1 MHIQIAKNYSEMS
14 AQAADFIVAELK
26 QRSNLLLC
34 ASAGGTPT
42 GPYEQL
48 AVRYARRPHLFKRM
62 RVVQIDEWVG
72 PAPTHPATCRYDLQ
86 TKLLSPLHIDR
97 SRFRGFKSDCAAPQ
111 LESNRM
117 SQWLA
122 KNGPIDICIL
132 GLGLNGHIA
141 MNEPGDELIPHA
153 HVSKL
158 TPQSQTHAMLATLKR
173 KPNRGLTLGM
183 ADILASRIIL
193 LLVNGPKKR
202 SILKRTLASRVTTRL
217 PASFLHLHPNVLVF
231 CDRAAAASTP
241 SQIKNRNSKIEN
253 L

>member
-1 MHIQIAKNYSEMS
+1 MRIQIDKDYAAMS
-14 AQAADFIVAELK
+14 ARAAEFIVAELK
-26 QRSNLLLC
+26 QRPNLLLC

-48 AVRYARRPHLFKRM
+48 AICYTRQPQLFKKM

-72 PAPTHPATCRYDLQ
+72 PPPTHPSTCRYDLQ
-86 TKLLSPLHIDR
+86 TKLLTPLRIQGP
-97 SRFRGFKSDCAAPQ
+97 RFRGYKSDAADPHR
-111 LESNRM
+111 EAKSM

-141 MNEPGDELIPHA
+141 MNEPGDALTPKA

-158 TPQSQTHAMLATLKR
+158 TPQSQKHSMLATLER
-173 KPNRGLTLGM
+173 KPRFGLTLGM
-183 ADILASRIIL
+183 ADILASRKIL
-193 LLVNGPKKR
+193 LLVSGPTKTA
-202 SILKRTLASRVTTRL
+202 ILKRTLQPQVATHL
-217 PASFLHLHPNVLVF
+217 PASFLHLHADVTVF
-231 CDRAAAASTP
+231 CDRAAASF
-241 SQIKNRNSKIEN
+241 

>member
-1 MHIQIAKNYSEMS
+1 MHIQIAKDYSEMS
-14 AQAADFIVAELK
+14 AQTADFIVAELK
-26 QRSNLLLC
+26 RRPNLLLC

-42 GPYEQL
+42 SPYEQL
-48 AVRYARRPHLFKRM
+48 AIRYARRPQLFKKM

-72 PAPTHPATCRYDLQ
+72 PPPAHPATCRYDLE
-86 TKLLSPLHIDR
+86 TKLLRPLKLDR
-97 SRFRGFKSDCAAPQ
+97 SRFRGFKSDATNPH
-111 LESNRM
+111 LETRKM

-122 KNGPIDICIL
+122 INGPIDICIL

-141 MNEPGDELIPHA
+141 MNEPGDQLFPHA

-158 TPQSQTHAMLATLKR
+158 TTQSQKHAMLATLKR

-183 ADILASRIIL
+183 ADILSSRIIL

-202 SILKRTLASRVTTRL
+202 PILKRTLESQVTTRL
-217 PASFLHLHPNVLVF
+217 PASFLHLHPNVFVF
-231 CDRAAAASTP
+231 CDRAAAASIP
-241 SQIKNRNSKIEN
+241 FQIKNRNSKIEN

>member
-1 MHIQIAKNYSEMS
+1 MHIQIDKDYKLMS
-14 AQAADFIVAELK
+14 ARAADFIVAELK
-26 QRSNLLLC
+26 QRPDLLLC

-48 AVRYARRPHLFKRM
+48 AVRHARRPRLFKKM

-72 PAPTHPATCRYDLQ
+72 PPPSHPATCRYDLQ
-86 TKLLSPLHIDR
+86 TKLLAPLHIDS
-97 SRFRGFKSDCAAPQ
+97 SRFRGYKSDAADPHR
-111 LESNRM
+111 ESNTM

-141 MNEPGDELIPHA
+141 MNEPGNELVPHA

-158 TPQSQTHAMLATLKR
+158 TPQSQKHSMLATLKR
-173 KPNRGLTLGM
+173 KPRYGLTLGM
-183 ADILASRIIL
+183 ADILASRKIL
-193 LLVNGPKKR
+193 LLVSGPTKTAV
-202 SILKRTLASRVTTRL
+202 LKRALQPQVTTHL
-217 PASFLHLHPNVLVF
+217 PASFLHLHPDVTVL
-231 CDRAAAASTP
+231 CDRAAAS
-241 SQIKNRNSKIEN
+241 S

>member
-1 MHIQIAKNYSEMS
+1 MS
-14 AQAADFIVAELK
+14 GRAADFIVSELK
-26 QRSNLLLC
+26 QRPNLLLC

-48 AVRYARRPHLFKRM
+48 AIRYSRQPRLFRKM

-72 PAPTHPATCRYDLQ
+72 LAPTHVATCRYDLQ
-86 TKLLSPLHIDR
+86 TKLLTPLSIDS
-97 SRFRGFKSDCAAPQ
+97 SRFRGYKSDAADPQ
-111 LESNRM
+111 RECKTM
-117 SQWLA
+117 SAWLA
-122 KNGPIDICIL
+122 EYGPIDICIL

-141 MNEPGDELIPHA
+141 MNEPADALIPCA

-158 TPQSQTHAMLATLKR
+158 TRESQKHAMLATLKR
-173 KPNRGLTLGM
+173 KPGHGLTLGM

-193 LLVNGPKKR
+193 LLVNGSRKKA
-202 SILKRTLASRVTTRL
+202 ILKRTLESKITTRL

-231 CDRAAAASTP
+231 CDRAA
-241 SQIKNRNSKIEN
+241 

>member
-1 MHIQIAKNYSEMS
+1 MRIQIDKDYAAMS
-14 AQAADFIVAELK
+14 ARAADFIVAELK
-26 QRSNLLLC
+26 QRPDLLLC

-48 AVRYARRPHLFKRM
+48 AARYTRQPRLFKKM
-62 RVVQIDEWVG
+62 RVLQIDEWVG
-72 PAPTHPATCRYDLQ
+72 PPPSHPSTCRYDLQ
-86 TKLLSPLHIDR
+86 TKLLGPLHIDS
-97 SRFRGFKSDCAAPQ
+97 SRFRGYKSDAANPRR
-111 LESNRM
+111 ESAAM

-141 MNEPGDELIPHA
+141 MNEPGDQLTPQA

-158 TPQSQTHAMLATLKR
+158 TPQSQKHSMLATLNP
-173 KPNRGLTLGM
+173 KPRHGLTLGM

-202 SILKRTLASRVTTRL
+202 SILKRTLEPKISTHL
-217 PASFLHLHPNVLVF
+217 PASFLHLHPNVIVF
-231 CDRAAAASTP
+231 CDRVAAAFIP
-241 SQIKNRNSKIEN
+241 SRSENRKSKIEN

>member
-1 MHIQIAKNYSEMS
+1 MHIQLANDYRDMS
-14 AQAADFIVAELK
+14 AQTADFIVGELK
-26 QRSNLLLC
+26 RRPNLLLC

-48 AVRYARRPHLFKRM
+48 AMRHARRPQLFRKM

-72 PAPTHPATCRYDLQ
+72 PSPPHPATCRYDLQ
-86 TKLLSPLHIDR
+86 TKLLSPLTIDR
-97 SRFRGFKSDCAAPQ
+97 SRFRGFKSDCADPHI
-111 LESNRM
+111 ETMKM
-117 SQWLA
+117 SEWLA

-141 MNEPGDELIPHA
+141 MNEPSDRLIPHA

-158 TPQSQTHAMLATLKR
+158 TAQSQKHAMLATLKR

-183 ADILASRIIL
+183 ADIMASGTIL

-202 SILKRTLASRVTTRL
+202 AILKRTLESQVTTRL
-217 PASFLHLHPNVLVF
+217 PASFLHLHPNVVVF
-231 CDRAAAASTP
+231 CDRAAAA
-241 SQIKNRNSKIEN
+241 
-253 L
+253 

>member
-1 MHIQIAKNYSEMS
+1 MS
-14 AQAADFIVAELK
+14 ARAADFIVVELK
-26 QRSNLLLC
+26 QRPDLLLC

-48 AVRYARRPHLFKRM
+48 ATRYTRQPQLFKKM

-72 PAPTHPATCRYDLQ
+72 TRPTHPATCRYDLQ
-86 TKLLSPLHIDR
+86 TKLLAPLRIDPC
-97 SRFRGFKSDCAAPQ
+97 RFRGYKSDAPDPHR
-111 LESNRM
+111 EPKSM

-141 MNEPGDELIPHA
+141 MNEPGDALTPNA

-158 TPQSQTHAMLATLKR
+158 TAQSQKHSMLATLKR
-173 KPNRGLTLGM
+173 KPRYGLTLGM
-183 ADILASRIIL
+183 ADILSSRKVL
-193 LLVNGPKKR
+193 LLVSGSTKTA
-202 SILKRTLASRVTTRL
+202 ILKRTLEPRVTTHL
-217 PASFLHLHPNVLVF
+217 PASFLHLHPDMTVL
-231 CDRAAAASTP
+231 CDRAAAAF
-241 SQIKNRNSKIEN
+241 

>member
-1 MHIQIAKNYSEMS
+1 MRIQIDKDYAAMS
-14 AQAADFIVAELK
+14 ARTADFIAAELK
-26 QRSNLLLC
+26 QHPGLLLC

-48 AVRYARRPHLFKRM
+48 AARYTTQPQLFKKM

-72 PAPTHPATCRYDLQ
+72 PPPSHPATCRSDLQ
-86 TKLLSPLHIDR
+86 TKLLTPLRIQS
-97 SRFRGFKSDCAAPQ
+97 SRFRGFKSDAADPH
-111 LESNRM
+111 LETKTM

-141 MNEPGDELIPHA
+141 MNEPGDALAPQA

-158 TPQSQTHAMLATLKR
+158 TAQSQKHSMLATLKR
-173 KPNRGLTLGM
+173 KPRHGLTLGM
-183 ADILASRIIL
+183 ADILASRKIL
-193 LLVNGPKKR
+193 LLVSGPAKTG
-202 SILKRTLASRVTTRL
+202 ILKRTLQPQITTHL
-217 PASFLHLHPNVLVF
+217 PATFIHLHPDVTLL
-231 CDRAAAASTP
+231 CDRAAASF
-241 SQIKNRNSKIEN
+241 

>member
-1 MHIQIAKNYSEMS
+1 MRIQIDKDYAAMS
-14 AQAADFIVAELK
+14 ARAADFIVAELK
-26 QRSNLLLC
+26 QCPDLLLC

-48 AVRYARRPHLFKRM
+48 AVRYTRQPQLFKKM

-72 PAPTHPATCRYDLQ
+72 PPPTHPATCRYDLQ
-86 TKLLSPLHIDR
+86 TKLLAPLRIER
-97 SRFRGFKSDCAAPQ
+97 SRFRGYKSDAADPHR
-111 LESNRM
+111 EPKTM

-141 MNEPGDELIPHA
+141 MNEPGDELVPRA

-158 TPQSQTHAMLATLKR
+158 TAQSQKHSMLATLKS
-173 KPNRGLTLGM
+173 KPRFGLTLGM
-183 ADILASRIIL
+183 ADILASRKIL
-193 LLVNGPKKR
+193 LLVSGPTKTT
-202 SILKRTLASRVTTRL
+202 ILKRTLQAQVTTRL
-217 PASFLHLHPNVLVF
+217 PASFLQLHPDVTVF
-231 CDRAAAASTP
+231 CDRAAAS
-241 SQIKNRNSKIEN
+241 S

>member
-1 MHIQIAKNYSEMS
+1 MRVQIDKDYAAMS
-14 AQAADFIVAELK
+14 ARAVDFIVDELK
-26 QRSNLLLC
+26 QRPDLLLC

-48 AVRYARRPHLFKRM
+48 ATHYARRPQLFKKM

-72 PAPTHPATCRYDLQ
+72 PPPSHPATCRYDLQ
-86 TKLLSPLHIDR
+86 TKLLAPLHIQG
-97 SRFRGFKSDCAAPQ
+97 SLFRGYKSDAADPH
-111 LESNRM
+111 LEARTM

-141 MNEPGDELIPHA
+141 MNEPGDALVPHA

-158 TPQSQTHAMLATLKR
+158 TLQSQKHSMLATLKR
-173 KPNRGLTLGM
+173 KPRLGLTLGM
-183 ADILASRIIL
+183 ADILASWKIL
-193 LLVNGPKKR
+193 LLVSGSTKTA
-202 SILKRTLASRVTTRL
+202 ILKRTLQPKVTTHL
-217 PASFLHLHPNVLVF
+217 PASFLHLHPDVTVL
-231 CDRAAAASTP
+231 CDRAAS
-241 SQIKNRNSKIEN
+241 SS

>member
-1 MHIQIAKNYSEMS
+1 MRIQIDKDYKAMS
-14 AQAADFIVAELK
+14 ARAADFIVAQLK
-26 QRSNLLLC
+26 RRPDLLLC

-48 AVRYARRPHLFKRM
+48 ADRYTRQPQLFKKM

-86 TKLLSPLHIDR
+86 TKLLAPLRIEP
-97 SRFRGFKSDCAAPQ
+97 SRFRGYKSDAADPHR
-111 LESNRM
+111 EPGTM
-117 SQWLA
+117 SQWLE

-141 MNEPGDELIPHA
+141 MNEPGDELVPHA

-158 TPQSQTHAMLATLKR
+158 TLQSQKHSMLATLKR
-173 KPNRGLTLGM
+173 KPRFGLTLGM
-183 ADILASRIIL
+183 ADILASRKIL
-193 LLVNGPKKR
+193 LLVSGPTKTA
-202 SILKRTLASRVTTRL
+202 ILKRTLKPQVTTQL
-217 PASFLHLHPNVLVF
+217 PASFLHLHPDVTVL
-231 CDRAAAASTP
+231 CDRAAAP
-241 SQIKNRNSKIEN
+241 S